1 MDQQNPNDPKSG
13 PSGLNPGSSGST
25 TGSGGTVGGGGYA
38 SGGTGTGMSSGGGM
52 TTGSGGSGAPIGV
65 TSGSDADTFG
75 TSASGNSGVGGF
87 SSSGSSSAGTTGSG
101 TDTADEFCAHCG
113 HALGESKGLEQF
125 LGRLGISGE
134 MFSNLKGQFQ
144 NVDIDEYLNTAR
156 EYLKGSTSK
165 ATTYTKE
172 NPAKVA
178 AGVAALA
185 LGAGLIYAAVNRDK
199 GDTATASTGTAGFDA
214 TPDPNVNLNRGG
226 DFDRDRE
233 PNRGYDPN
241 RT

>member
-1 MDQQNPNDPKSG
+1 MDQQNPNDPN
-13 PSGLNPGSSGST
+13 SGLNPGSSGE
-25 TGSGGTVGGGGYA
+25 TGSGGMSSTPGFG

-52 TTGSGGSGAPIGV
+52 STGSGGGAPIGV
-65 TSGSDADTFG
+65 VSGSDADTFG
-75 TSASGNSGVGGF
+75 TS
-87 SSSGSSSAGTTGSG
+87 SSGGATASS
-101 TDTADEFCAHCG
+101 TDEEQFCTHCG
-113 HALGESKGLEQF
+113 HSLSENKGLEQF
-125 LGRLGISGE
+125 LGRLGISGD

-156 EYLKGSTSK
+156 EYLKGSSTK
-165 ATTYTKE
+165 VTNYTKE

-199 GDTATASTGTAGFDA
+199 SDTTVAGGGIEVK
-214 TPDPNVNLNRGG
+214 PDPNADLNRGG
-226 DFDRDRE
+226 DYDRDRGA
-233 PNRGYDPN
+233 NRGYDPN